1 MEQMSQAKGRKR
13 GARTRDPDAA
23 RGKIL
28 AAAVREFAA
37 KGVAGASMDAIGR
50 EAGVAK
56 GLAFHHFGS
65 KEGLFVTA
73 MESIYQRLRQW
84 QDATALVEL
93 GPMEGMRRLV
103 IDTFRGFRAMP
114 EIVAL
119 MNEENLHQGRH
130 VRQRPEI
137 PQLYQPLMQ
146 TIERLVAD
154 GRASGVFHAQADP
167 VLLYIALSGLSY
179 FYCANRWT
187 LEAAF
192 AGPLFTPERLQRYET
207 LIADM
212 VIAYLQCPDAA

>member
-1 MEQMSQAKGRKR
+1 MPQRSQAAGRTR
-13 GARTRDPDAA
+13 RTRTRDPDAA
-23 RGKIL
+23 REKIL

-37 KGVAGASMDAIGR
+37 KGVAAASMNAIAQ
-50 EAGVAK
+50 EAGAAK

-84 QDATALVEL
+84 QDATALVDL
-93 GPMEGMRRLV
+93 GPVEGIRRLV
-103 IDTFRGFRAMP
+103 IDTFRGFREMP

-119 MNEENLHQGRH
+119 MNEENLHQARH

-137 PQLYQPLMQ
+137 PQLYTPLMQ
-146 TIERLVAD
+146 VIETLVAD
-154 GRASGVFHAQADP
+154 GRAAGIFHAEADP
-167 VLLYIALSGLSY
+167 VLLYIALSGLGY

-192 AGPLFTPERLQRYET
+192 AGPLFTPDRLRRYET

-212 VIAYLQCPDAA
+212 VVAYLRGL